1 MTYFIPGQGSSLHDW
16 NSSLRSLQSSP
27 PLAGGGLVQDRNLFF
42 VPLPQEAEH
51 TLQTPHDVSPPGTA
65 RVQKYKTDK
74 RFIGDERQ
82 IKSSRSIHT
91 GA

>member
-1 MTYFIPGQGSSLHDW
+1 MIPGQGSSLHDW
-16 NSSLRSLQSSP
+16 NSSLRSMQSSP

-65 RVQKYKTDK
+65 
-74 RFIGDERQ
+74 
-82 IKSSRSIHT
+82 
-91 GA
+91 